1 MLMDSKV
8 IVKKPEDLLG
18 PLNQVESK
26 FAPKELFLRGDL
38 ELFEAGP
45 RVSLVGSR
53 NPSEQGHKDTV
64 ALIKALVKDNV
75 VIVSGLATGIDT
87 IAHKTTMSEGGHTI
101 AVLGTPLNYCYPHE
115 NFELQQIICKDHL
128 AITQFAEGS
137 PVQRMNFPQRNRT
150 MALISHATIIVEA
163 GKTSGTI
170 HQGWEA
176 LRLGR
181 PLFIMDRLVDN
192 KEISWAQEMVN
203 YGAIPLSTS
212 HIQRVLETLPAS
224 GSRFIDVTLPT

>member
-1 MLMDSKV
+1 MDSKV